1 MSELDIGIASW
12 GSPQKLR
19 KTVDYIERNTVSDY
33 RLFIVDNASPDPKV
47 AAAIEEMAAKNN
59 RIVPV
64 MLEENTGYPGAVNE
78 FIRRAET
85 TFVAYFDNDAYVS
98 TSGWD
103 KKMMDKIGSF
113 HELAMVFPNGGNYP
127 IPRTHYTEVLWGVGF
142 CWMLNR
148 QRWIDVGPFDEEIG
162 HQEEVDFQTRLRLD
176 GWKIAALSDVHVKH
190 DATSS
195 TNPESAARI
204 NQGVVN
210 WVNKWVAYFGGKHM
224 NYHSPNVIRFADWP
238 VNALYLEEY
247 YLQKFPNLNQEPEQV
262 TVDGQPMDLIKVPRY
277 QHLYRGRVI

>member
-1 MSELDIGIASW
+1 VVAEDVSELDIGIASW

-47 AAAIEEMAAKNN
+47 GMAIEEMAAKNP

-64 MLEENTGYPGAVNE
+64 MLETNTGYPGAVNE

-98 TSGWD
+98 TTGWD
-103 KKMMDKIGSF
+103 KKMMEKIGSF

-127 IPRTHYTEVLWGVGF
+127 IQRTHYTEVLWGVGF

-176 GWKIAALSDVHVKH
+176 GWKIAALSDVHV
-190 DATSS
+190 
-195 TNPESAARI
+195 
-204 NQGVVN
+204 
-210 WVNKWVAYFGGKHM
+210 
-224 NYHSPNVIRFADWP
+224 
-238 VNALYLEEY
+238 
-247 YLQKFPNLNQEPEQV
+247 
-262 TVDGQPMDLIKVPRY
+262 
-277 QHLYRGRVI
+277 